1 MTKADA
7 VDLFGEEQV
16 ARASRY
22 HRPIYAATAVQLAGE
37 LLLLALVVFAP
48 LGDWLFGPVEGWVWW
63 AQVIGFTVLIE
74 ASTAA
79 VALPISL
86 WVGFARERRWGFSTQ
101 GLSGFLGDRT
111 KAFALGS
118 VLTASAFV
126 GLVGLARLLP
136 RLWPLPAAA
145 GGAALVLAIGFLAPL
160 VVEPLFNNFRP
171 LGDAELLA
179 ELRMLAERAQLPI
192 QEVLVADASRRTR
205 KANAYVSGLGRT
217 RRLVVYD
224 TLLARATGPE
234 VGLVLAHELGH
245 RRAGHILKATLL
257 AMVGLAGFVL
267 LLWALLRVPELRT
280 RIGASGGAGDP
291 RVVAFVLLLASAIQ
305 VPGMPLG
312 AALSRRWERE
322 ADRFSLELTHDLATF
337 EATHRSL
344 ATANLADLDP
354 PRPIYLAWFSHPTPV
369 ERIESARS
377 LAGVD
382 SD

>member
-48 LGDWLFGPVEGWVWW
+48 LGDWLFEPVEGWVWW
-63 AQVIGFTVLIE
+63 AQVIGFTVLVE

-101 GLSGFLGDRT
+101 GLSSFLGDRT

-179 ELRMLAERAQLPI
+179 ELRTLAERAQLPI